1 MSPSHLEKSRK
12 SSGFSNSGFTLIE
25 VTLASFVLAVGLLSA
40 GLLAGQMMVGSNRS
54 KYMSVAS
61 TLASEKLEDL
71 NRWDIDDPQICVP
84 TGSGTV
90 GSLTSDINQTTTCP
104 QGASANVSYYD
115 DVYPNLADG
124 ASTCPDGSAGCFAET
139 VKSVAG
145 GSTTYNTTVHSPSG
159 TVQSTSS
166 TTAPTGMSFHRRW
179 VIEPNSPA
187 NGVRRVTVLVT
198 LLNTAVR
205 PPVTFQMSIVRP

>member
-1 MSPSHLEKSRK
+1 MSPSLRK
-12 SSGFSNSGFTLIE
+12 KFSARGFTLIE

-40 GLLAGQMMVGSNRS
+40 GFLAGQMLVGTHRS
-54 KYMSVAS
+54 KYMNVGT

-71 NRWDIDDPQICVP
+71 NRWDVDDPQICVP
-84 TGSGTV
+84 TGSGAA

-124 ASTCPDGSAGCFAET
+124 ASTCPDGTAGCFAET
-139 VKSVAG
+139 VASVVG
-145 GSTTYNTTVHSPSG
+145 GTPTYTTTVHSPTG
-159 TVQSTSS
+159 TVKTTSS
-166 TTAPTGMSFHRRW
+166 SASPTGASFHRRW
-179 VIEPNSPA
+179 VIEANSPT

-198 LLNTAVR
+198 LTNSAIR
-205 PPVTFQMSIVRP
+205 PPVNFQMSIVRP

>member
-1 MSPSHLEKSRK
+1 MSTLRREESMNR
-12 SSGFSNSGFTLIE
+12 GFTLIE

-71 NRWDIDDPQICVP
+71 NRWDVDDPQICVP
-84 TGSGTV
+84 TGSATAGN
-90 GSLTSDINQTTTCP
+90 LTGDINQTTTCP

-115 DVYPNLADG
+115 DVYPNLSDG

-139 VKSVAG
+139 IKSVVG
-145 GSTTYNTTVHSPSG
+145 GNTTYSTTVHSPTG
-159 TVQSTSS
+159 TVQTTSS
-166 TTAPTGMSFHRRW
+166 TTAPEAGMSFHRRW

>member
-1 MSPSHLEKSRK
+1 MSQSRPRK
-12 SSGFSNSGFTLIE
+12 SSKSSNSGFTLIE
-25 VTLASFVLAVGLLSA
+25 VTLASFVLAIGLLSA

-54 KYMSVAS
+54 KYMGVAS

-71 NRWDIDDPQICVP
+71 NRWDVDDPQVCVP
-84 TGSGTV
+84 TGSPAA
-90 GSLTSDINQTTTCP
+90 GSLTSDVNQTTTCP

-115 DVYPNLADG
+115 DVYPNIADG

-139 VKSVAG
+139 IKSVVG
-145 GSTTYNTTVHSPSG
+145 GSTTYSTTVHSPTG
-159 TVQSTSS
+159 TVQTSSS

-179 VIEPNSPA
+179 VIEPNSPN

-198 LLNTAVR
+198 LLNTAVK